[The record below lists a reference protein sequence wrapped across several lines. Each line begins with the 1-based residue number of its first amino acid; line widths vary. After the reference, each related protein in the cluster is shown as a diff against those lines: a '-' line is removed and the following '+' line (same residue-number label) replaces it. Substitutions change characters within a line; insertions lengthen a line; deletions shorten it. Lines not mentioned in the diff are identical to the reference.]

1 VGDKSVT
8 VSEKPPAIFV
18 MGPTASGKTD
28 LAIGLQDHFPVELI
42 NVDSAQV
49 YRQLDIGSAKPD
61 KATLKRAPHHLI
73 DIRDPQDAYS
83 AADFLKDAT
92 RVMAEIT
99 ARGNIPLLVGGTMLY
114 FKVLLEGLSK
124 MPEANPKIRAQI
136 QGQADSEGWPS
147 VYKQLQAVDPET
159 AAELHPNHSQ
169 RIQRALEVYLITGI
183 PMSVLRREENIGG
196 LADQYAIKQIA
207 LMPVNRKLIHQR
219 IEERFKTMMAQGFE
233 AEVARLHQR
242 GDLHIDLP
250 AIRSVG
256 YRQVWQY
263 LDGHCSLDEAVEK
276 SIIATRQLAKRQIT
290 WLRNWPG
297 SCEIEIDSETDLF
310 SIDRMCALALKKL
323 SDAPI
328 YCKNMDGYYN

>member
-1 VGDKSVT
+1 VT

-28 LAIGLQDHFPVELI
+28 LAIALKEHFPVELI

-61 KATLKRAPHHLI
+61 RATLEIAPHHLI
-73 DIRDPQDAYS
+73 DIRDPVDAYS
-83 AADFLKDAT
+83 AADFLADAS

-124 MPEANPKIRAQI
+124 MPEANPEIRAQI
-136 QGQADSEGWPS
+136 QRQADSEGWPA
-147 VYKQLQAVDPET
+147 VYKQLEAVDPDT

-169 RIQRALEVYLITGI
+169 RIQRALEVYLLTGV
-183 PMSVLRREENIGG
+183 PMSSLRREPNIGG
-196 LADQYAIKQIA
+196 IADQYAIKQLA
-207 LMPVNRKLIHQR
+207 LMPVNRKLIHGR
-219 IEERFKTMMAQGFE
+219 IEERFKRMMAQDFE
-233 AEVARLHQR
+233 AEVQALFQR
-242 GDLHIDLP
+242 GDLHVDLP

-256 YRQVWQY
+256 YRQLWQY
-263 LDGHCSLDEAVEK
+263 LDGQYSLDEAVDK
-276 SIIATRQLAKRQIT
+276 AIVATRQLAKRQIT

-297 SCEIEIDSETDLF
+297 SCEIQIDSETDLY
-310 SIDRMCALALKKL
+310 SIDRMCQQALKKL

-328 YCKNMDGYYN
+328 YSENMDG

>member
-1 VGDKSVT
+1 MT
-8 VSEKPPAIFV
+8 ASEKPPAIFV

-28 LAIGLQDHFPVELI
+28 LAIALQAHFPVELI

-61 KATLKRAPHHLI
+61 AATLEKAPHHLI
-73 DIRDPQDAYS
+73 DIRDPVDAYS

-99 ARGNIPLLVGGTMLY
+99 ARGNIPLLVGGSMLY

-124 MPEANPKIRAQI
+124 MPEANAEIRDQI
-136 QGQADSEGWPS
+136 QQQADSEGWPA

-159 AAELHPNHSQ
+159 AAGLHPNHSQ
-169 RIQRALEVYLITGI
+169 RIQRALEVYLVTGV
-183 PMSVLRREENIGG
+183 PMSRLRREENIGG
-196 LADQYAIKQIA
+196 IADQYAIKQLA

-219 IEERFKTMMAQGFE
+219 IEGRFKSMMEQGLE
-233 AEVARLHQR
+233 AEVQSLYQR
-242 GDLHIDLP
+242 GDLHGDLP

-256 YRQVWQY
+256 YRQIWQY
-263 LDGHCSLDEAVEK
+263 LDGQCSLDEAVEK
-276 SIIATRQLAKRQIT
+276 AVVATRQLAKRQIT

-297 SCEIEIDSETDLF
+297 SCEIEIDSETELF
-310 SIDRMCALALKKL
+310 SIDRMRESALKKL

-328 YCKNMDGYYN
+328 YCVNMDG